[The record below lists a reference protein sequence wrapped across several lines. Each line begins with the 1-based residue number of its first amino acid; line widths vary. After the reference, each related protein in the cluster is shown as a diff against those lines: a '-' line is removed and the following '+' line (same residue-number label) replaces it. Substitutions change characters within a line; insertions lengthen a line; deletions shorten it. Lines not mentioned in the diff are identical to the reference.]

1 MASKPPDR
9 QKNEAPLA
17 RATDA
22 MVPVRQFESA
32 GKLADQDSEMPSVE
46 QADRLGHSFA
56 RLAPPGAE
64 YAPPPPSLLQA
75 KLQRAEEDA
84 SRVMRPSGSGSPLP
98 DKVRTKMESSFGQDL
113 SGVRVH
119 QGPEAKSIGAMAY
132 TRGSDIHFAPGTY
145 NPSSSS
151 GQKLLG
157 HELTHVVQQRA
168 GRVRAPAGAKIPIN
182 ADRGLEREAD
192 VHGAKAAKG
201 ESVA

>member
-1 MASKPPDR
+1 MALKAPDR
-9 QKNEAPLA
+9 QQDTAPPAKAADLL
-17 RATDA
+17 
-22 MVPVRQFESA
+22 PVRPFEA
-32 GKLADQDSEMPSVE
+32 EGKTVDAAPETGLE
-46 QADRLGHSFA
+46 QAERLTHDFG

-64 YAPPPPSLLQA
+64 YAPPPPSALQA
-75 KLQRAEEDA
+75 KLQARESAE
-84 SRVMRPSGSGSPLP
+84 SVLKPSGAGTPLP

-119 QGPEAKSIGAMAY
+119 QGSEAPSIGAAAY

-182 ADRGLEREAD
+182 SDRGLEREAD

-201 ESVA
+201 EPVG